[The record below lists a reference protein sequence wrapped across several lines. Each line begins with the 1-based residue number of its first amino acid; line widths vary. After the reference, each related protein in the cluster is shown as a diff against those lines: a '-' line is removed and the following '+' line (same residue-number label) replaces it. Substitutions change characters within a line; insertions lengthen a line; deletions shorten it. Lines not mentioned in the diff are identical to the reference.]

1 MEQTL
6 KIGLVV
12 KPQGIRGELK
22 VMPLTDDVKRFKQLK
37 SVLIDGVTY
46 KVLGAR
52 PSIDSVFI
60 LLDGVM
66 DRNVAETFRNKF
78 LCVKKQDAVALPK
91 DSYFIVDIE
100 GCKLYD
106 ENGEIGTVREVT
118 SAKTDYFTVDTVD
131 NRVLRFPFLKD
142 LVVSVDVD
150 GKIINLN
157 KKRFGEVACYED

>member
-60 LLDGVM
+60 LLDGVT

-142 LVVSVDVD
+142 LIIKIDTDSKEIYVKGERLKEISV
-150 GKIINLN
+150 
-157 KKRFGEVACYED
+157 YED

>member
-6 KIGLVV
+6 KIGLIV

-60 LLDGVM
+60 LLDGVT

-91 DSYFIVDIE
+91 GSYFIVDIE

-142 LVVSVDVD
+142 LIIKIDTDSKEIYVKGERLKEISV
-150 GKIINLN
+150 
-157 KKRFGEVACYED
+157 YED

>member
-22 VMPLTDDVKRFKQLK
+22 VMPLTDDVGRFKQLK
-37 SVLIDGVTY
+37 NVLIDGVTY

-60 LLDGVM
+60 LLDGVT

-78 LCVKKQDAVALPK
+78 LCVKKQDAVVLPK

-100 GCKLYD
+100 GSNLYD
-106 ENGEIGTVREVT
+106 EKGFIGTVREVT
-118 SAKTDYFTVDTVD
+118 SAKTDYFTVDTYD
-131 NRVLRFPFLKD
+131 GRVLRFPFLKD
-142 LVVSVDVD
+142 LIVKIDTDKKEIYVKGERLKEISV
-150 GKIINLN
+150 
-157 KKRFGEVACYED
+157 YED